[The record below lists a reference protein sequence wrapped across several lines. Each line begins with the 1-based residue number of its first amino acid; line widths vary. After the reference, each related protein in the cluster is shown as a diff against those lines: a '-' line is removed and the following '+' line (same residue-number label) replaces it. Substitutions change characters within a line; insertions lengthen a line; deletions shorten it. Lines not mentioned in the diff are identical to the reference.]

1 MIKKFGDFDVQGY
14 INNKYLKED
23 INFDDERNEV
33 SDFNEDDVIT
43 GTAVYT
49 DSYLSKI
56 TRIILRKLKRSG
68 LGEFGVC
75 HDIVYIDGIPGVWIY
90 GIDDNTKNIVCC
102 RNRNVKILS
111 VFNSFNINSIN
122 KAITTYSTQ
131 KLGFQDMIDEMIYD
145 LTPHNVNE
153 GIELNEAVRYGD
165 GWTAENVTRFEKL
178 SPSDREYVYDFIRR
192 FGKSKAISEYFDLIA
207 SDDMDAVRI
216 MKVFVDGEPKKTGDG
231 QTRYLM
237 GLADCIVNLATGG
250 KSAAGSIKK
259 ALDSGILDGLI
270 SEYKGGAPAIK
281 TSVDDDYEIVD
292 DDDDTIDGI
301 TAREED
307 RKEAIKEDTIKYEK
321 TLRKLRI
328 MTNAMCHYVKQNG
341 ILDND
346 DASAM
351 IKRGI
356 FLTGKGGIGKSYT
369 VTQVLEENHM
379 VINRD
384 YVNVSSGSTTAESIY
399 NYLYQYNGKLIVFD
413 DSPDLF
419 STAKKVAMWKAAL
432 QTEGTD
438 SLVSYPLTSKD
449 DTKGLYKTGTLTR
462 QERYFKEMG
471 RKSLSEKS
479 EYRERRLKELKKE
492 LGSEYDKSSAELMI
506 NDEWKEIEAETS
518 PLMPN
523 SFVFDGVVIVIGND
537 PREAIRKQVGEQ
549 QWSAIVDRFQ
559 DYDLVP
565 MSESVWETIKK
576 KIMDEYTDTS
586 IPDDMCI
593 IPRSMV
599 EEFVNEVNNLIVQK
613 QYKVMTWRLIRA
625 YGIKLRGKYGL
636 EDWKDDLKNDM
647 NTNK

>member
-23 INFDDERNEV
+23 INFDDEHNEV
-33 SDFNEDDVIT
+33 SDFNENDVIT

-49 DSYLSKI
+49 DPYLSKI
-56 TRIILRKLKRSG
+56 TSIILRKLKRSG

-111 VFNSFNINSIN
+111 VFNSFNINAIN

-153 GIELNEAVRYGD
+153 ARHAG
-165 GWTAENVTRFEKL
+165 GWSDANLEGFMTLL
-178 SPSDREYVYDFIRR
+178 SPSDRDYAYSFIRN
-192 FGKSKAISEYFDLIA
+192 FGKQKAIDEFYSQVKA
-207 SDDMDAVRI
+207 KNPDAMRVI
-216 MKVFVDGEPKKTGDG
+216 TAYVGGKEEKVTPGNG
-231 QTRYLM
+231 QSKYLM
-237 GLADCIVNLATGG
+237 NLAFCVV
-250 KSAAGSIKK
+250 AAATDESSLKPSEK
-259 ALDSGILDGLI
+259 EAVDSGILDELI
-270 SEYKGGAPAIK
+270 LEYKGGAPAIK

-301 TAREED
+301 TAREEE
-307 RKEAIKEDTIKYEK
+307 RKKAIKEDTIKYEK

-399 NYLYQYNGKLIVFD
+399 NYLYQYNGKLIIFD

-599 EEFVNEVNNLIVQK
+599 EEFVNEVDNLIVQK

>member
-33 SDFNEDDVIT
+33 SDFNENDVIT

-49 DSYLSKI
+49 DPYLSKI
-56 TRIILRKLKRSG
+56 TSIILRKLKRSG

-111 VFNSFNINSIN
+111 VFNSFNINAIN

-153 GIELNEAVRYGD
+153 ARHAG
-165 GWTAENVTRFEKL
+165 GWSDANLEGFMTLL
-178 SPSDREYVYDFIRR
+178 SPSDRDYAYSFIRN
-192 FGKSKAISEYFDLIA
+192 FGKQKAIDEFYSQVKA
-207 SDDMDAVRI
+207 KNPDAMRVI
-216 MKVFVDGEPKKTGDG
+216 TAYVGGKEEKVTPGNG
-231 QTRYLM
+231 QSKYLM
-237 GLADCIVNLATGG
+237 NLAFCVV
-250 KSAAGSIKK
+250 AAATDESSLKPSEK
-259 ALDSGILDGLI
+259 EAVDSGILDELI
-270 SEYKGGAPAIK
+270 LEYKGGAPAIK

-301 TAREED
+301 TAREEE
-307 RKEAIKEDTIKYEK
+307 RKKAIKEDTIKYEK

-369 VTQVLEENHM
+369 ITQVLEENHM

-399 NYLYQYNGKLIVFD
+399 NYLYQYNGKLIIFD

-492 LGSEYDKSSAELMI
+492 LGSEYDKSGAELMI

-537 PREAIRKQVGEQ
+537 PRQEIRKQVGEQ

-599 EEFVNEVNNLIVQK
+599 EEFVNEVDNLIVQK